1 MLLVSRWC
9 SAIVSCIVC
18 LLREHGMVASL
29 KVGAVIAD
37 SVCTLEAFQDTYW
50 KPFIMTEEQRLEAC
64 KVTFE
69 HEQPAA
75 SGGDSLSGF

>member
-1 MLLVSRWC
+1 MEGDC
-9 SAIVSCIVC
+9 C
-18 LLREHGMVASL
+18 L
-29 KVGAVIAD
+29 AD
-37 SVCTLEAFQDTYW
+37 SVCSLEAFQDTYW
-50 KPFIMTEEQRLEAC
+50 KPFIMTEEQRSEAC